1 MNARRTAA
9 ASASAP
15 PAGRDG
21 NAGGRP
27 LPEGWRWARLGEV
40 CNVVGGSTP
49 DTNNSAYWGG
59 EIAWATPTDL
69 GKLTDKTIVKTDRYI
84 TPEGL
89 DSCSA
94 QMLPVDTVIMSSR
107 APIGHL
113 AIAGVSLCTNQGC
126 KGFVPCGD
134 VEPLFLYWAMKRAVP
149 TLQSLGSGATF
160 TEISKSALQ
169 RFEIPLPPLP
179 EQRRIASLLNERMAM
194 VEQARRAAEDMLESV
209 DALKNAFLREIFA

>member
-1 MNARRTAA
+1 M
-9 ASASAP
+9 
-15 PAGRDG
+15 
-21 NAGGRP
+21 
-27 LPEGWRWARLGEV
+27 GEV
-40 CNVVGGSTP
+40 CDVVGGSTP
-49 DTNNSAYWGG
+49 DTSNPTYWNGN
-59 EIAWATPTDL
+59 IAWVTPTDL

-84 TPEGL
+84 TPDGL

-126 KGFVPCGD
+126 KGFVPSSD
-134 VEPLFLYWAMKRAVP
+134 VDTLFLYWAMKHSVP

-169 RFEIPLPPLP
+169 RFTIPLPPLP
-179 EQRRIASLLNERMAM
+179 EQRRIAALLNRRMAL
-194 VEQARRAAEDMLESV
+194 VEELRAAAQAQR
-209 DALKNAFLREIFA
+209 DAVHALPGALLRLGLAGQLC

>member
-1 MNARRTAA
+1 MTA
-9 ASASAP
+9 ASAAP
-15 PAGRDG
+15 GR
-21 NAGGRP
+21 NAAHRP
-27 LPEGWRWARLGEV
+27 LPDGWRWARLGEV
-40 CNVVGGSTP
+40 CDVVGGSTP
-49 DTNNSAYWGG
+49 DTNNPAYWSG
-59 EIAWATPTDL
+59 EIAWVTPTDL
-69 GKLTDKTIVKTDRYI
+69 GKLTDKTIVKTGRYI

-94 QMLPVDTVIMSSR
+94 RMLPVDTVIMSSR

-126 KGFVPCGD
+126 KGFVPGED

-160 TEISKSALQ
+160 TEISKTALQ

-179 EQRRIASLLNERMAM
+179 EQRRIASMLNEQMAM
-194 VEQARRAAEDMLESV
+194 VEQARRAAEEMLETV
-209 DALKNAFLREIFA
+209 AALKNAFLREIFA